1 MENLIQLIERANAAV
16 NNVVWGIPMLVLLL
30 ATGVYLTVGTRF
42 FQVRRFGYV
51 IKNTLGSLFRNKS
64 TRKSDEHGA
73 ISQFQALATAL
84 AATVGTGNIVG
95 VVTAIAAGGP
105 GAVFWMWVSAFFG
118 MMTKYAEIVLGMY
131 FRHKDEKGEWVGGP
145 MYYIEKGLHQKW
157 LAVAFAIFCLFASF
171 GIGSIAQVNG
181 IAGAMT
187 NSFHI
192 PNYITGIVVC
202 VLTAV
207 IVFGGMKRMVAV
219 TEKFVPFMAILYI
232 GGALVVILANAD
244 NLGSAFR
251 SIFEGAFQLRAV
263 GGGAAG
269 YVIARAMRYGF
280 ARGVFSNEAGLGSSV
295 MVHSCSDAK
304 EPVQQAL
311 WGIFEVFFDTIVV
324 CSLTALTVLC
334 TGAYAVEGLEG
345 IDVTIYAF
353 ESVLGRFGG
362 YLVSVGL
369 VLFAFSTLLG
379 WTVYGGRAAGYLG
392 GRRFV
397 RVYRIIFLGAVFLG
411 SVSSVQLVWDL
422 SDTFNGLMAL
432 PNLVGVLLLSPLVFR
447 ITKNYV
453 RRVFK
458 GEQISPLLSYTQMPE
473 PAVRKSKTKK

>member
-1 MENLIQLIERANAAV
+1 MDNLIQWIERANTAV

-30 ATGVYLTVGTRF
+30 ATGIYLTVGTGF

-51 IKNTLGSLFRNKS
+51 MKNTIGSMFRNKS
-64 TRKSDEHGA
+64 TRKTDAHGA

-118 MMTKYAEIVLGMY
+118 MMTKFAEIVLGVY
-131 FRHKDEKGEWVGGP
+131 FRHKNEKGEWVGGP
-145 MYYIEKGLHQKW
+145 MYYIEKGLRQKW
-157 LAVAFAIFCLFASF
+157 LAVAFSIFCLFASF

-202 VLTAV
+202 VLTAI

-232 GGALVVILANAD
+232 GGALTVILTNVG
-244 NLGSAFR
+244 NLGDAFK

-295 MVHSCSDAK
+295 MVHSCSDVK
-304 EPVQQAL
+304 EPVQQGL
-311 WGIFEVFFDTIVV
+311 WGIFEVFFDTIII

-334 TGAYAVEGLEG
+334 TGAHTVAGLEG
-345 IDVTIYAF
+345 INVTIYAF

-362 YLVSVGL
+362 YLVSIGL

-379 WTVYGGRAAGYLG
+379 WTVYGSRAAEYLG

-397 RVYRIIFLGAVFLG
+397 RVYEIVFLGTVFLG

-458 GEQISPLLSYTQMPE
+458 GEQISPLLSYTQT
-473 PAVRKSKTKK
+473 PAPVKKDKKSK

>member
-219 TEKFVPFMAILYI
+219 TEKFVPFMAIL
-232 GGALVVILANAD
+232 
-244 NLGSAFR
+244 
-251 SIFEGAFQLRAV
+251 
-263 GGGAAG
+263 
-269 YVIARAMRYGF
+269 
-280 ARGVFSNEAGLGSSV
+280 
-295 MVHSCSDAK
+295 
-304 EPVQQAL
+304 
-311 WGIFEVFFDTIVV
+311 
-324 CSLTALTVLC
+324 
-334 TGAYAVEGLEG
+334 
-345 IDVTIYAF
+345 
-353 ESVLGRFGG
+353 
-362 YLVSVGL
+362 
-369 VLFAFSTLLG
+369 
-379 WTVYGGRAAGYLG
+379 
-392 GRRFV
+392 
-397 RVYRIIFLGAVFLG
+397 
-411 SVSSVQLVWDL
+411 
-422 SDTFNGLMAL
+422 
-432 PNLVGVLLLSPLVFR
+432 
-447 ITKNYV
+447 
-453 RRVFK
+453 
-458 GEQISPLLSYTQMPE
+458 
-473 PAVRKSKTKK
+473 

>member
-232 GGALVVILANAD
+232 GGALIVILANAD
-244 NLGSAFR
+244 NLGPAFR

-269 YVIARAMRYGF
+269 YNLSIPPERAMLEKRQI
-280 ARGVFSNEAGLGSSV
+280 E
-295 MVHSCSDAK
+295 C
-304 EPVQQAL
+304 Q
-311 WGIFEVFFDTIVV
+311 IEV
-324 CSLTALTVLC
+324 
-334 TGAYAVEGLEG
+334 
-345 IDVTIYAF
+345 
-353 ESVLGRFGG
+353 
-362 YLVSVGL
+362 
-369 VLFAFSTLLG
+369 LLA
-379 WTVYGGRAAGYLG
+379 GRAAELLVG
-392 GRRFV
+392 GDDAV
-397 RVYRIIFLGAVFLG
+397 TAGAAN
-411 SVSSVQLVWDL
+411 DL
-422 SDTFNGLMAL
+422 SRAAELAAALVMDLGMA
-432 PNLVGVLLLSPLVFR
+432 G
-447 ITKNYV
+447 
-453 RRVFK
+453 
-458 GEQISPLLSYTQMPE
+458 E
-473 PAVRKSKTKK
+473 PAVSLRALSRACGGGDEAKALCRQKLGELFANVSDLLLEHADELLLLTDALVEREAMSGEEVEALLRAA

>member
-95 VVTAIAAGGP
+95 VVTAIAAGEP

-131 FRHKDEKGEWVGGP
+131 FRHKDEKGEWVGGA

-232 GGALVVILANAD
+232 GGALIVILANAD
-244 NLGSAFR
+244 NLGYTFR

-397 RVYRIIFLGAVFLG
+397 CVYRIIFLGAVFLG

>member
-232 GGALVVILANAD
+232 GGALIVILANAD
-244 NLGSAFR
+244 NLGPAFR

-397 RVYRIIFLGAVFLG
+397 RVYQIIFLGAVFLG